1 MIRLD
6 PALREARSGARMLL
20 QAHDE
25 LIFEAAEK
33 NADKTIETAVKVME
47 GACAPALQLSVPL
60 KVDAKAAENWEAAH

>member
-1 MIRLD
+1 
-6 PALREARSGARMLL
+6 MLL